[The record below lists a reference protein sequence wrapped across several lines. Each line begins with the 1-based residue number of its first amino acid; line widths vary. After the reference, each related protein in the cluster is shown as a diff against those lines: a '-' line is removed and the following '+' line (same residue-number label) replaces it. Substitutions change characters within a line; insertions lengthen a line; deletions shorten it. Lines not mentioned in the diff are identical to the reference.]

1 MAAMDDSRAAL
12 LRFLSAAIL
21 LAAAQSAVLGV
32 MIEKRARILRN
43 GAEIVLQTTAVDPR
57 DLLRGDYVVLNYDIS
72 SIPEEKLVGERPR
85 EARRLSAMVRL
96 VPGADGGWTVEEA
109 SFSPLPPRAGSVLL
123 KSEPLD
129 ISPQDLAPGRQLRL
143 RYGIERYYLPEG
155 EGKAV
160 EQGRDA
166 RRLSVSVRVSAS
178 GEAQIRQLSLD
189 GRALHVEPLY

>member
-1 MAAMDDSRAAL
+1 MDDSRAAL

-155 EGKAV
+155 EGTAV

-166 RRLSVSVRVSAS
+166 LRLSVSVRVSAS
-178 GEAQIRQLSLD
+178 GEAQIRQLTLD

>member
-155 EGKAV
+155 EGTAV

-166 RRLSVSVRVSAS
+166 LRLSVSVRVSAS
-178 GEAQIRQLSLD
+178 GEAQIRQLTLD